1 MVWLLFLYKAGINS
15 LKMNVNSSFPV
26 RSVSPVRM
34 LSDFRRILKRWKN
47 EQQAQMKA
55 FEDIRNAKEW

>member
-15 LKMNVNSSFPV
+15 LKMNANSSFPV